1 MVWICF
7 LKIQVG
13 DCGWEDKRSKIGHEL
28 RVGNGYIGFHILFSL
43 ILYLFEILHNEE
55 KKKELSWTRVVVS
68 YLKSSSFIHFT
79 FVMHQE
85 PSIRR
90 GLCVRPL
97 VTVKECKRQ
106 SADSACL
113 WQAGTLLR
121 ARLPA
126 PFSRLVRR
134 CLSHDHVRHFRFGGG
149 APAPW
154 GCRPSAQ
161 PHSTDPI
168 VNKAKDEPQ
177 RAEAENSHPRPAHHK
192 QVSCF
197 HTVHPTPQK
206 SGEST

>member
-43 ILYLFEILHNEE
+43 ILYLFEILHNEG

-97 VTVKECKRQ
+97 VTVKGCKRQ
-106 SADSACL
+106 SDSACL

-134 CLSHDHVRHFRFGGG
+134 CLSHDHCEALPF
-149 APAPW
+149 W
-154 GCRPSAQ
+154 GRNTSPLG
-161 PHSTDPI
+161 
-168 VNKAKDEPQ
+168 V
-177 RAEAENSHPRPAHHK
+177 
-192 QVSCF
+192 
-197 HTVHPTPQK
+197 
-206 SGEST
+206 